1 MLEVEGLRVAHGAA
15 ETVRDVSLTVGN
27 GEAVALIGANGAGKS
42 TVLRALSGLI
52 TATASRIDL
61 DGRSL
66 LGLAAE
72 RRARAGLA
80 FVPAERHLF
89 GGLSVRVNLE
99 LGGHT
104 RGPDRD
110 RLDRVLTLFPRLA
123 DRYRQL
129 AGTLS
134 GGEQQML
141 AIGRALMSAPRV
153 LALDEPSAGLAP
165 ALAEE
170 AYAALDRLRAEA
182 GTGLLIAEQQVA
194 RVLDLADRAYVL
206 AEGRVERT
214 GPASA
219 LARDPS
225 IRRAYLGVG

>member
-1 MLEVEGLRVAHGAA
+1 
-15 ETVRDVSLTVGN
+15 
-27 GEAVALIGANGAGKS
+27 
-42 TVLRALSGLI
+42 
-52 TATASRIDL
+52 
-61 DGRSL
+61 
-66 LGLAAE
+66 
-72 RRARAGLA
+72 
-80 FVPAERHLF
+80 
-89 GGLSVRVNLE
+89 
-99 LGGHT
+99 
-104 RGPDRD
+104 
-110 RLDRVLTLFPRLA
+110 
-123 DRYRQL
+123 
-129 AGTLS
+129 
-134 GGEQQML
+134 
-141 AIGRALMSAPRV
+141 MSAPRV